1 MGGFSSASL
10 GLTELR
16 PGLPG
21 TRLLRQGGF
30 TRSNCVS
37 GPHGRLL
44 GRMKIMLSEDQSLA
58 GWYQSVRDGVSLH
71 KAYLVSELLRGGG
84 FLLYP

>member
-1 MGGFSSASL
+1 M
-10 GLTELR
+10 
-16 PGLPG
+16 
-21 TRLLRQGGF
+21 
-30 TRSNCVS
+30 S